1 MIINHFKKNAWEYI
15 FFIVG
20 CAIMGKQLY
29 GYLTDKLELTFPHL
43 VVFVI
48 GCLMMVAPVYL
59 VKILKRYADK
69 LSNK

>member
-1 MIINHFKKNAWEYI
+1 MISHFKRNAWEYI

-20 CAIMGKQLY
+20 FLVMGKQLY

-43 VVFVI
+43 IVFLI
-48 GCLMMVAPVYL
+48 GVLMMVAPTYL